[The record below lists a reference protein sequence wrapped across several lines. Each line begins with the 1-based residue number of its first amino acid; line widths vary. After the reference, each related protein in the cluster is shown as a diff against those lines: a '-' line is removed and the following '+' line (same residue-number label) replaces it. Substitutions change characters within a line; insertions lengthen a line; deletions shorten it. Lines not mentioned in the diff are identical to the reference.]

1 VLVLSTEENPVVAAR
16 CQKVRVECRQGLAD
30 KAAALA
36 QYAAERKIPLSD
48 IVYVGNDLN
57 DRECLTG
64 VGCGIVVA
72 DAHPAVRDLA
82 QIRLE
87 HNGGTGAVREVC
99 DLVLAKIGGAA

>member
-1 VLVLSTEENPVVAAR
+1 
-16 CQKVRVECRQGLAD
+16 
-30 KAAALA
+30 
-36 QYAAERKIPLSD
+36 
-48 IVYVGNDLN
+48 
-57 DRECLTG
+57 
-64 VGCGIVVA
+64 A